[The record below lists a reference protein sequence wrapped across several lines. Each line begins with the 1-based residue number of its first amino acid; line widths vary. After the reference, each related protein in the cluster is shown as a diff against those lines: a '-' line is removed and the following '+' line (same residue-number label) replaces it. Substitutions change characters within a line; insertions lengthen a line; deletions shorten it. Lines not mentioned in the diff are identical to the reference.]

1 MTGLIT
7 KDFLVMR
14 KMLRSYLL
22 MIVVY
27 TILAYLDFFDYSFI
41 ISFVQVALSVLPI
54 SAFAYDEQ
62 SKWDRYAMSLPLGRS
77 RVVGA
82 RYLFVLLLTLF
93 TVAFGLAGTALLYLT
108 HQSDPLEMFVTLMVS
123 TTIGLLIPTILLPLS
138 YKLGAERARPYLYA
152 IVFIPVIAVVL
163 LAKAGGETEKQIY
176 RFTKGDSDLSLRFDL
191 TVPLAKYVALNYVRL
206 AFPFRRFQIGKVYR
220 GERAQRGRFREFYQA
235 DIDVIGDGALD
246 ILNDAEMPAII
257 YRAFTSLGLDRFVI
271 RVNNRKILSGFYAI
285 IEEEDKAPEI
295 MRLVDKVEKIG
306 LEKVGLMLVDDLN
319 ISEDTVGEIVE
330 FMAIKGSNQEVLT
343 ALEEYRGRNEAFDQG
358 LDELKTV
365 CRYLVDFGVPETHFA
380 IDLSIARGLDY
391 YTGTVYETR
400 LLDYPEIGSPCSG
413 GRYDNLAAY
422 YTEKTTPPAWAS
434 PSVSPG
440 SFMCW
445 TSRAS

>member
-1 MTGLIT
+1 M
-7 KDFLVMR
+7 
-14 KMLRSYLL
+14 
-22 MIVVY
+22 
-27 TILAYLDFFDYSFI
+27 
-41 ISFVQVALSVLPI
+41 ALH
-54 SAFAYDEQ
+54 
-62 SKWDRYAMSLPLGRS
+62 YA
-77 RVVGA
+77 
-82 RYLFVLLLTLF
+82 
-93 TVAFGLAGTALLYLT
+93 
-108 HQSDPLEMFVTLMVS
+108 E
-123 TTIGLLIPTILLPLS
+123 LS
-138 YKLGAERARPYLYA
+138 
-152 IVFIPVIAVVL
+152 
-163 LAKAGGETEKQIY
+163 
-176 RFTKGDSDLSLRFDL
+176 
-191 TVPLAKYVALNYVRL
+191 
-206 AFPFRRFQIGKVYR
+206 FPFRRFQIGKVYR

-422 YTEKTTPPAWAS
+422 YTEKHSPAWAS